1 MEAAGLRV
9 VVPDVP
15 SLTPERVYRLAEHAD
30 VIFGPGVGLDAE
42 LFGHASRLKTVSL
55 ASTGYDRVD
64 LRAATAAGVT
74 VTNAPTPLMSAAVA
88 EITIGLILG
97 MARSIPQNYHELV
110 AHGRANRPMGVLIAG
125 KTIGIV
131 GLGRIGR
138 AVAERSRALGM
149 RVLAF
154 TSDRSWDAAFTSRH
168 AVRWCALDALL
179 RTSDF
184 VSLHLPA
191 TPDTIG
197 LIGKQ
202 ELALMK
208 PNAYLINT
216 ARTALADRDAL
227 HAALAGERIAGLGS
241 DVIADDDPDTE
252 MLRLPNVVGLMHLG
266 NRCVEAVFE
275 VMETAIDNALTV
287 LRGGR
292 PAHLLNPEALH
303 PERRANT
310 HARPRR
316 S

>member
-55 ASTGYDRVD
+55 ASTGHDRVD

-97 MARSIPQNYHELV
+97 MARSIPQNYRKLAACGH
-110 AHGRANRPMGVLIAG
+110 ADRPMGVLVAG
-125 KTIGIV
+125 KTLGIV
-131 GLGRIGR
+131 GLGRIGK
-138 AVAERSRALGM
+138 AVAERVGALGM
-149 RVLAF
+149 RVVSF
-154 TSDRSWDAAFTSRH
+154 TSDRSWDAAFASRH
-168 AVRWCALDALL
+168 AVRRCALDALL

-191 TPDTIG
+191 TPGTIG
-197 LIGKQ
+197 LIGTR

-208 PNAYLINT
+208 PSAYLINT
-216 ARTALADRDAL
+216 ARSALVDRDAL
-227 HAALAGERIAGLGS
+227 HAALAAERIAGLGS

-287 LRGGR
+287 LCGGR
-292 PAHLLNPEALH
+292 PADLLNPAALDL
-303 PERRANT
+303 PPTRV